1 MDRLISSAVTV
12 GKVILVS
19 VVGIWVSQHFHNKEK
34 SMKALSYISVKI
46 FLPCLLFS
54 QLAKDLSWDMIH
66 KYYWA
71 CILPLIPMILGFCTA
86 LAFRS
91 FIPAELHGLLQLSCT
106 FQSIVSYGLG
116 IVLNLDI
123 AWWSKED
130 RSEAQSYVFLF
141 NLLHSMFLWSFG
153 TMIVEKGA
161 MALEEMK
168 ATAAVVTAVSAEEEE
183 EDDNNNEAV
192 TSMQNTS
199 GVQVE
204 MEECFGSESQRV
216 AGQLAAYQ
224 PAPEINSTRDVME
237 RENKCTADL
246 TWPEYIR
253 VQLPYLLSEQIIASL
268 LGLLVA
274 LVPPFYLLVRN
285 PVGEVLMGGIS
296 FLAPGAVPLQL
307 LVLGVNVTADDEDDT
322 KKLPMR
328 FLACVILLRL
338 FFIPAICFCIIHI
351 LVVNA
356 LMPHD
361 KPFILVMLILTSAPT
376 AINTSSICSIYSYK
390 VKEYTTLLLF
400 MYMACICTTT
410 VWLTVYVWYLD
421 S

>member
-1 MDRLISSAVTV
+1 MDRFISSAVTV

-19 VVGIWVSQHFHNKEK
+19 VVGIWISQHFHNKEK
-34 SMKALSYISVKI
+34 SLKALSYISVKI

-123 AWWSKED
+123 SWWSKED

-141 NLLHSMFLWSFG
+141 NLLHSLFLWSFG

-168 ATAAVVTAVSAEEEE
+168 ATAAVATAVSAE
-183 EDDNNNEAV
+183 DDGDDAI
-192 TSMQNTS
+192 TSMRKTS
-199 GVQVE
+199 GALVE
-204 MEECFGSESQRV
+204 MEECFGAESHQS
-216 AGQLAAYQ
+216 AGQLEAYQ
-224 PAPEINSTRDVME
+224 PAPEINSTRDVVE
-237 RENKCTADL
+237 RENKTMADL

-253 VQLPYLLSEQIIASL
+253 VQLPYLLSEQIIASF

-274 LVPPFYLLVRN
+274 LVPPFYLLAKN

-307 LVLGVNVTADDEDDT
+307 LVLGVNVTADDEADS
-322 KKLPMR
+322 KKLPIR
-328 FLACVILLRL
+328 FLVVVILLRL
-338 FFIPAICFCIIHI
+338 VFIPAICFCIIHV

-356 LMPHD
+356 LMPYD

-390 VKEYTTLLLF
+390 VKEYTKVLLF
-400 MYMACICTTT
+400 MYMACIFTTT